1 VSQWQC
7 YARSIIIKLKK
18 QFIIMKKQSIQ
29 AIAKKFFLGNLLA
42 ATLFLSANAAT
53 GTTATAGTDKV
64 EVKYTG
70 TDKFDLMTFTVK
82 YSNPAGSTF
91 SLSVL
96 DENGESLFKGFYGDK
111 QFDKTF
117 KLPKLDAS
125 KFTFVIENGKE
136 SFKQKFDVNIK
147 TQVVENVVISK
158 N

>member
-1 VSQWQC
+1 
-7 YARSIIIKLKK
+7 
-18 QFIIMKKQSIQ
+18 MKTQSIKT
-29 AIAKKFFLGNLLA
+29 IAKRFFLGNLLA

-53 GTTATAGTDKV
+53 GTTAAVGTDKV

-70 TDKFDLMTFTVK
+70 TDKFDQLTFTVK
-82 YSNPAGSTF
+82 YSNPAGNTF

-96 DENGESLFKGFYGDK
+96 DENGESLYKGFFGDK

-117 KLPKLDAS
+117 KLPKLEAS
-125 KFTFVIENGKE
+125 KYTFVIENGKE
-136 SFKQKFDVNIK
+136 AFKQKFDVNIK

>member
-1 VSQWQC
+1 
-7 YARSIIIKLKK
+7 
-18 QFIIMKKQSIQ
+18 MKKQSITT
-29 AIAKKFFLGNLLA
+29 IAKRFFLGNLLA

-53 GTTATAGTDKV
+53 GTTATVGTDKV

-70 TDKFDLMTFTVK
+70 TDKYDQLTFNVK
-82 YSNPAGSTF
+82 YSNPAGNTF

-96 DENGESLFKGFYGDK
+96 DENGESLYKGFFGDK

-117 KLPKLDAS
+117 KLPKLEAS
-125 KFTFVIENGKE
+125 KYTFVIENGKE